1 MRALTGVDTDR
12 LPAEKARGIT
22 IELGFAPLTLPSGLL
37 LGVVDV
43 PGHESLV
50 RTMVQGAAAGD
61 LVLPVVAADAG
72 VMPQTREHLAICKL
86 LGLGFGALALT
97 RCDLVDEETAE
108 LAEAEA
114 AEVIAQFFAPGAM
127 KIVRTSALRGE
138 GIAELASALDEAAAR
153 AAEARR
159 ASEAQ
164 RGVGT
169 AHAGEAQGGVAAST
183 RSAGATDVDTVGRS
197 DRPRPLA
204 SQASSA
210 GPDDV
215 DTVGRGDRLRPLAS
229 PARLWIDRV
238 FEKQGFGVVVT
249 GTLTG
254 APLERGQEVA
264 LLPGGKPARIRG
276 LQHFGEAAQQ
286 ALPGSRCAVNLQG
299 VQLRDVARGMQLAPP
314 QALQPTRVFDA
325 ALEWLPS
332 APPLGKDPLPALL
345 LVGTAACA
353 ARVALIGET
362 DAPSGAPRFAR
373 VHLDSA
379 EAALLPG
386 DRFILRGFARSPEY
400 GATLGGG
407 EVLDTMPARRRRSDP
422 ALLRELEGLQQ
433 APAGAGLLLRVERAG
448 LCGMEHAALG
458 VAVGIGANAVQA
470 LLTELE
476 AQGEVVLARSLAL
489 SRAAQDE
496 IETRLLRALS
506 EYHDQAPHQPGM
518 PREAL
523 RGALPENV
531 ARAAFEQALARLQQR
546 GALETE
552 QEWVRAPDH
561 VARLSRQDE
570 VLAASIRA
578 NAMIAGLT
586 PPTVAEQCAEFDVTP
601 ERMQG
606 LLAHLERD
614 GSLLRA
620 PGDLWFDRGAV
631 EELREKVIDYLERHG
646 EITPAAYKALVGASR
661 KFVVPLMELFDEQR
675 LTRRRGELRV
685 LRPDADRKRE
695 RDG

>member
-22 IELGFAPLTLPSGLL
+22 IELGFAPLTLPSGLR

-50 RTMVQGAAAGD
+50 RTMVQGAVAGD

-86 LGLGFGALALT
+86 LGLGFGVMALT

-114 AEVIAQFFAPGAM
+114 TELIAQFFAPEGM

-138 GIAELASALDEAAAR
+138 GIAELASALDEAAGR
-153 AAEARR
+153 AAAATALDEAAER
-159 ASEAQ
+159 AAAATRAGEVRGGDEASRAGEVQ
-164 RGVGT
+164 GGDEASCAGEVRGGDEAV
-169 AHAGEAQGGVAAST
+169 HAG
-183 RSAGATDVDTVGRS
+183 
-197 DRPRPLA
+197 
-204 SQASSA
+204 
-210 GPDDV
+210 
-215 DTVGRGDRLRPLAS
+215 S
-229 PARLWIDRV
+229 PARLWIDRA

-254 APLERGQEVA
+254 APLERGQDVV
-264 LLPGGKPARIRG
+264 LLPEGRQARIRG
-276 LQHFGEAAQQ
+276 LQHFGEAVQQ
-286 ALPGSRCAVNLQG
+286 ARPGSRSAVNLQG
-299 VQLRDVARGMQLAPP
+299 VQLREVARGMQLAPP
-314 QALQPTRVFDA
+314 RALSPTRVFDA
-325 ALEWLPS
+325 ALEWLSS
-332 APPLGKDPLPALL
+332 APPLGKAPLPVLL
-345 LVGTAACA
+345 LVGTAALA
-353 ARVALIGET
+353 ARVALIGKAN
-362 DAPSGAPRFAR
+362 APPGAPCFAR
-373 VHLDSA
+373 VHIDAA

-386 DRFILRGFARSPEY
+386 DRFILRGFSRSAEY

-407 EVLDTMPARRRRSDP
+407 RVLDVAPARRRRSDP
-422 ALLRELEGLQQ
+422 ALLRELERLQR
-433 APAGAGLLLRVERAG
+433 APSGEQLLLRIERAG
-448 LCGMEHAALG
+448 LRGMESAALG
-458 VAVGIGANAVQA
+458 VATGLSADAVRA
-470 LLTELE
+470 LLLELE
-476 AQGEVVLARSLAL
+476 AQDKVVLARDLAL
-489 SRAAQDE
+489 SRAAQE
-496 IETRLLRALS
+496 KIETRLLRALS
-506 EYHDQAPHQPGM
+506 DYHDREPHQPGM

-531 ARAAFEQALARLQQR
+531 ARAAFEQALALLQQR

-552 QEWVRAPDH
+552 REWVRAAGH

-586 PPTVAEQCAEFDVTP
+586 PPTVAEQCEEFGVTP
-601 ERMQG
+601 ERLQG
-606 LLAHLERD
+606 LLAHLARD

-631 EELREKVIDYLERHG
+631 EELRERVIEYLERHG

-661 KFVVPLMELFDEQR
+661 KFVVPLMELFDEQH
-675 LTRRRGELRV
+675 LTRRRGEVRV
-685 LRPDADRKRE
+685 LRPGAARE
-695 RDG
+695 RDGKP